1 MTLET
6 KQNVSKFFNTNWTIT
21 PIEWKGLP
29 FSIVGKD
36 EWIKVEYIPSGNSS
50 LDISND
56 GYRQSSYISVFIH
69 ARKENRC
76 YELYDILCTK
86 LQTVKIDNVK
96 VRYIDVNNKSNLD
109 TTNGVYTFMEVGV
122 TIKTL

>member
-36 EWIKVEYIPSGNSS
+36 EWIKVEIDRNG
-50 LDISND
+50 LKDFD
-56 GYRQSSYISVFIH
+56 FL
-69 ARKENRC
+69 RKPRN
-76 YELYDILCTK
+76 
-86 LQTVKIDNVK
+86 
-96 VRYIDVNNKSNLD
+96 
-109 TTNGVYTFMEVGV
+109 
-122 TIKTL
+122 